1 MSKFTVGRL
10 RPHFLNLCNPNL
22 TDDICTEDGYP
33 KFVEGDARKI
43 EKLCQA
49 FIDTADDEVERA
61 KIDKVNATAIM
72 SS

>member
-10 RPHFLNLCNPNL
+10 RPHFLNLCNPIL
-22 TDDICTEDGYP
+22 DDELCKSEDGYP

-43 EKLCQA
+43 ENLCQSLKNA
-49 FIDTADDEVERA
+49 NNEEERA
-61 KIDKVNATAIM
+61 RIDKVNATAIM